1 MEGEWIPGSIFSM
14 NPFWQNFIENHYA
27 IQFIHRT
34 LAFIIVFFVL
44 YIWNEGRK
52 IKINYLQKKS
62 FTILL
67 SLVMFQIV
75 IGIFTLILVVPISL
89 SLIHQLLAF
98 LLLMSI
104 VFSMFTFSKS

>member
-1 MEGEWIPGSIFSM
+1 M
-14 NPFWQNFIENHYA
+14 A
-27 IQFIHRT
+27 LQFIHRT

-62 FTILL
+62 LNILL
-67 SLVMFQIV
+67 SLVIFQIV
-75 IGIFTLILVVPISL
+75 IGVFTLILVVPISL
-89 SLIHQLLAF
+89 ALIHQLGAF

-104 VFSMFTFSKS
+104 VFSIFIFSKS